1 MVWQLAQSYVEV
13 ADLGLEACTE
23 HRGFELCLCPSLAVG
38 EMDRYSG
45 CRVVECSVNAVH
57 MTGPGRV
64 PANPDANL
72 RVNKNGIGNVAG
84 MAGRVCWSARAA
96 RRGRE
101 RRDDIDF
108 GPW

>member
-13 ADLGLEACTE
+13 ADPGWEAYTE
-23 HRGFELCLCPSLAVG
+23 HWDFELFLCPALVVG
-38 EMDRYSG
+38 EMYRYSG

-64 PANPDANL
+64 PANPDADL
-72 RVNKNGIGNVAG
+72 SVNKNGIGNVAD

-96 RRGRE
+96 RRGRG
-101 RRDDIDF
+101 RRDDIGF